1 MTIEEVK
8 KMTIEDKLKDLIL
21 SRYRSI
27 REFTQVID
35 MPYSTFDTI
44 LKRGIDNSS
53 VTNVIKICKELAISA
68 DALAAGKIVPAAL
81 MVQPTEDAS
90 DLEELLNEVK
100 SKILTFDNLTIRGVP
115 LELIDRVTIVNAIE
129 IAVEIGIRLSG
140 NEDRIK
146 IYEEIYRKNHNKNHN
161 KT

>member
-1 MTIEEVK
+1 MTIEEVVN
-8 KMTIEDKLKDLIL
+8 MTIEDKLKDLIL

-68 DALAAGKIVPAAL
+68 DALAAGQIVPAAL

-90 DLEELLNEVK
+90 DLEEILNEMK
-100 SKILTFDNLTIRGVP
+100 SKIITYDNLTIRGVP
-115 LELIDRVTIVNAIE
+115 LEPLDRVTIVNAIE
-129 IAVEIGIRLSG
+129 IAIEIGIRVS
-140 NEDRIK
+140 DRAERLGL
-146 IYEEIYRKNHNKNHN
+146 YEEICRNICNK
-161 KT
+161 KP